1 MHVNHVITKTHQPTA
16 QASMVDNDYRLPPEL
31 RNILHSVRVFG
42 NFEQPVFLELCKYVS
57 RWEEKIIIF
66 YISWFKSV
74 KMREA

>member
-57 RWEEKIIIF
+57 R
-66 YISWFKSV
+66 
-74 KMREA
+74 